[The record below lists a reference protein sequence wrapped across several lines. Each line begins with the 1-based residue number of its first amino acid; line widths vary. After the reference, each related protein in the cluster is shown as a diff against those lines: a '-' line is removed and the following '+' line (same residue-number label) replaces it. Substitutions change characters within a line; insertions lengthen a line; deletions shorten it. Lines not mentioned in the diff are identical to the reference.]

1 LRRGANIE
9 FLGKSARGWT
19 RGINLFD
26 FLCSDEQIPHRSI
39 QGSFSRREKL
49 LIFSVPFYITW
60 LQIARLNGEG
70 YRLKFEE
77 YWRIIMLRFA
87 MWFVVFLIVVF
98 LYGLIQPAT

>member
-1 LRRGANIE
+1 VQEAGREASTYLIFFALMSKFLTDQYKALLAERKNI
-9 FLGKSARGWT
+9 
-19 RGINLFD
+19 
-26 FLCSDEQIPHRSI
+26 
-39 QGSFSRREKL
+39 SFSRREKL